1 MGKTL
6 RLLMAEDSEDDS
18 LLLLREL
25 RRGGYQVE
33 FERVETPSAMKAAL
47 GSQEWDIV
55 ISDYAMPQFSAPQAL
70 AVLKETSIDLPFLIV
85 SGTIG
90 EEKAVAAL
98 LAGAHDFISKENMA
112 RLIPAVER
120 ELRESAVRRAKRE
133 SEIALRESEA
143 RYRLLFDNN
152 PLPLWVYDL
161 ETLAFLTVNA
171 AAINHYGY
179 SEAEFLSMTIKDIW
193 LEDYIPSLL
202 DDLSQVGSGSNQA
215 GVWQHCKKDGSVIDV
230 EVTAHNLEF
239 GSRRARLVLSSDIT
253 ERKRAEEN
261 LHRYNQ
267 RLKTLHAIDQAILSA
282 QSLEIVCQF
291 ALAFITSQMTPWE
304 ASITVFDPK
313 IEEGILFTTYNPDEQ
328 QWPEGKQISLQT
340 FPKAAIESLRE
351 GNIYLADEEK
361 DHSLLP
367 PGIADMQGQAL
378 QSYVIIPLIA
388 QDTLIGSLNLGA
400 AHLYDFKLE
409 AFEMP
414 REVAD
419 QLAIAIQQ
427 ARFRD
432 EIQRHAAELEQRV
445 FERTVE
451 LQRTKDRTETIL
463 NNSSDAIILSSFDGV
478 VQQINPAFSE
488 LFGYSTDEIFG
499 QSLLTLVSPDQV
511 EVLLKALAAVVNTG
525 KPSRVEVVATH
536 RDGTLFD
543 VDFVMA
549 AILQENKIR
558 DVVCGLRDITERKQ
572 MEQGLRAALE
582 KEKELSELKSR
593 FSSMVSHEFRT
604 PLAVILSSVGLL
616 QRYSE
621 RMSVEKREEH
631 LGQIQIQVGHL
642 VGLLDDV
649 LSLSRAETLGI
660 EITADILDLTTFC
673 SGVVAEIQQTTQKHE
688 IVFSIVGNPVPV
700 ALDMKLM
707 RQVITNLLSN
717 AIKYSPNG
725 GSVKLN
731 LIYQFQEVFIS
742 IQDEGIGIPEAD
754 QKRLFEVFHRAVNVG
769 NIPGTGLG
777 LPIVKRAVE
786 AHGGTISV
794 ESQISQ
800 GTTFIIRIPI
810 EPNSLEA

>member
-25 RRGGYQVE
+25 RRGGYEVE
-33 FERVETPSAMKAAL
+33 FERVETAVAMKAAL
-47 GSQEWDIV
+47 GSREWDIV

-70 AVLKETSIDLPFLIV
+70 AIVKEMGVDLPFLIV

-98 LAGAHDFISKENMA
+98 LAGAHDFITKENQA

-120 ELRESAVRRAKRE
+120 ELRESEVRRAKRE
-133 SEIALRESEA
+133 SEKALRESEA

-171 AAINHYGY
+171 AAIRHYGY
-179 SEAEFLSMTIKDIW
+179 SEAEFLKMTMQDIQ
-193 LEDYIPSLL
+193 LSENIP
-202 DDLSQVGSGSNQA
+202 DPPADLSRIGTEKDRVA
-215 GVWQHCKKDGSVIDV
+215 IWRHRKKDGTIIDV
-230 EVTAHNLEF
+230 EITAHNLQF
-239 GSRRARLVLSSDIT
+239 GSRKARLVLSNDIT
-253 ERKRAEEN
+253 ERKLAEEN

-267 RLKTLHAIDQAILSA
+267 RLKTLHTIDQAILTA
-282 QSLEIVCQF
+282 QSLEIVCHLV
-291 ALAFITSQMTPWE
+291 LAFITSQMAPWE
-304 ASITVFDPK
+304 ASITIFNLEE
-313 IEEGILFTTYNPDEQ
+313 EEGVLFANHGTDEQ
-328 QWPEGKQISLQT
+328 QWPLGKKVSLEGFS
-340 FPKAAIESLRE
+340 KAAIQSMRE
-351 GNIYLADEEK
+351 GYLHFVEEVV
-361 DHSLLP
+361 DQATLP
-367 PGIADMQGQAL
+367 PGIKDMRDRGL
-378 QSYVIIPLIA
+378 GTYVIIPLVA
-388 QDTLIGSLNLGA
+388 QGKLIGSLNLGA
-400 AHLYDFKLE
+400 ASAYGFTLE

-445 FERTVE
+445 LERTGE
-451 LQRTKDRTETIL
+451 LKRTKDRVETIL
-463 NNSSDAIILSSFDGV
+463 NHSSDAIILSSFDGV
-478 VQQINPAFSE
+478 IQQINPAFSE
-488 LFGYSTDEIFG
+488 LFGYSPDEIFS
-499 QSLLTLVSPDQV
+499 QSLLMLVSPNHV
-511 EVLLKALAAVVNTG
+511 EVLLNALAAVVNTG
-525 KPSRVEVVATH
+525 KPSRVEIVAVH
-536 RDGTLFD
+536 HDGTFFD

-549 AILQENKIR
+549 AILQNNKIR

-582 KEKELSELKSR
+582 KEKELNELKTR

-616 QRYSE
+616 QRYSD
-621 RMSVEKREEH
+621 RMSAEKQEEH
-631 LGQIQIQVGHL
+631 LSQIQIQVGHL

-660 EITADILDLTTFC
+660 KVTADTLDLNEFC
-673 SGVVAEIQQTTQKHE
+673 IGVVAEIQQTTPKHE
-688 IVFSIVGNPVPV
+688 ILYSIMGHPGPV

-725 GSVKLN
+725 GLVKLT
-731 LIYQFQEVFIS
+731 LIYESKAIFIR

-786 AHGGTISV
+786 AHGGTISA
-794 ESQISQ
+794 ESQIGL

-810 EPNSLEA
+810 ESNSLGA